1 MTDMTS
7 EQLTQLIQNILE
19 LRIRPVL
26 QAHGGDI
33 AFKAFKDGILW
44 VELQG
49 ACNGCP
55 GALNTLKG
63 NVEHF
68 MKLIVPQIKEVKD
81 IHLEV
86 LQQSVEDES

>member
-1 MTDMTS
+1 MTEMTH
-7 EQLTQLIQNILE
+7 EELTQLIQNILE
-19 LRIRPVL
+19 IRIRPVL

-33 AFKAFKDGILW
+33 AFKKFEDGILW

-68 MKLIVPQIKEVKD
+68 MKLIIPEINEVKD
-81 IHLEV
+81 VYLEA
-86 LQQSVEDES
+86 LHKSTEDLS